1 MKSIREFF
9 ADLFEFS
16 KPHSAATKFLNIM
29 AVFTISILWLIFVLF
44 VLVVCM
50 GLGKKDAIEL
60 IQATITIN
68 FASSVPALHVLM
80 NSVIFV
86 FFLACIL
93 APLWEEFC
101 FRFAPIRFSQLLA
114 SFAAKLGVPKNGIVA
129 AFAIAFAIFFG
140 ILHGSALNIV
150 VQGVT
155 GMLFCWLYLKNNNSY
170 WSVVIAHALWNFL
183 IIFGLPFIMMG

>member
-68 FASSVPALHVLM
+68 FASSVPALQVLM
-80 NSVIFV
+80 GSVLFN
-86 FFLACIL
+86 FFLACGL
-93 APLWEEFC
+93 APFWEEAC
-101 FRFAPIRFSQLLA
+101 FRWGPITLAQALGHIAHDAKILWSLVAVFSIT
-114 SFAAKLGVPKNGIVA
+114 S
-129 AFAIAFAIFFG
+129 AIIFG
-140 ILHGSALNIV
+140 LCHGSALNIV
-150 VQGVT
+150 IQGVS

-170 WSVVIAHALWNFL
+170 WSVVIAHALWNFI
-183 IIFGLPFIMMG
+183 IIFGLPFIMMS